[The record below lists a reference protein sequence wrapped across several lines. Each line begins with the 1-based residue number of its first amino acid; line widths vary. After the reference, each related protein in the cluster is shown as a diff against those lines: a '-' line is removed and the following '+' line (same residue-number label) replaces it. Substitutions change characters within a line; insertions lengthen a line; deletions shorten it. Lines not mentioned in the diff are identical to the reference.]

1 MLELLKRSEEE
12 NSEMDVLG
20 PLEEDKG
27 DTLATRLEGLDIRS
41 ASANE
46 LFKRLTTEER
56 DRFFS
61 ALRDPASDIA
71 QSLLASTELDQSLQ
85 APWWELPD
93 VLSNDQRA
101 TTVRYGH
108 KPPLLEVPQ
117 GIIKWDPAA
126 PPLLYNICALLIAY
140 AYATRHFSMTR
151 LASSR
156 NDPQDQREARRLI
169 ARAVPFIADR
179 RSRVLHITLTDA
191 VANMWSRLDLGSTQH
206 STMAVLLK
214 DVFRLLRQRK
224 VVVTE
229 DLPDTDAPKPAL
241 VQDHPRAC
249 ALMALS
255 DLTILFEGDT
265 AEGCEQR
272 VGNHVT
278 MKIMYYAGH
287 LLAVPSS
294 ILDTVA
300 DEAFSQSSS
309 FGKK

>member
-1 MLELLKRSEEE
+1 M
-12 NSEMDVLG
+12 
-20 PLEEDKG
+20 
-27 DTLATRLEGLDIRS
+27 
-41 ASANE
+41 
-46 LFKRLTTEER
+46 
-56 DRFFS
+56 
-61 ALRDPASDIA
+61 
-71 QSLLASTELDQSLQ
+71 
-85 APWWELPD
+85 
-93 VLSNDQRA
+93 
-101 TTVRYGH
+101 
-108 KPPLLEVPQ
+108 
-117 GIIKWDPAA
+117 
-126 PPLLYNICALLIAY
+126 AY
-140 AYATRHFSMTR
+140 AYATRHFSISC

-191 VANMWSRLDLGSTQH
+191 VANVWSRLDWVSTVIVPFLSDQPHTLKGSTQH

-214 DVFRLLRQRK
+214 DVFHLLRQRK

-241 VQDHPRAC
+241 VPDHPRAC

-255 DLTILFEGDT
+255 DLTVLFEGNT

-294 ILDTVA
+294 ILDTVV
-300 DEAFSQSSS
+300 DEVFLQSSS